1 MPCISHEKK
10 QYFKSRIRA
19 VPSRDHTI
27 SGVEL
32 AVCLKQEG
40 LELERR
46 YLGKLLKE
54 IHAERINRADRQLL
68 NTALAVFKDTIT
80 ETMRIAWEIALDP
93 FAEKT
98 EKLAVRQSKG
108 GRNKPL

>member
-1 MPCISHEKK
+1 MPRISHEKK

-19 VPSRDHTI
+19 VLSRDDTI
-27 SGVEL
+27 SGVEP

-40 LELERR
+40 IELERHN
-46 YLGKLLKE
+46 LGELLKE

-68 NTALAVFKDTIT
+68 NTALAVFEDTIT

-98 EKLAVRQSKG
+98 ERLAARQSKG
-108 GRNKPL
+108 SQNKPL